1 MIQMKLSTKQ
11 EQTHRLWKQTYG
23 YQRGKVAGRDNLGV
37 WDYHISSTIYII
49 DNQQGPTV

>member
-1 MIQMKLSTKQ
+1 MNLFTEQKHTNFKNKLN
-11 EQTHRLWKQTYG
+11 G

>member
-1 MIQMKLSTKQ
+1 MNSFPKPK
-11 EQTHRLWKQTYG
+11 QTHRQIKQTYG